1 MAVSMTGFG
10 EATLETASLSVRVE
24 IRSLN
29 NRFLKVHVSL
39 PEGYTAYIPQVE
51 QLIRQRL
58 RRGTVYVYVYLKR
71 VSEPP
76 RYRIHEGVLEAYKY
90 QLESLR
96 ARFGFSEP
104 VRLDMLLSLP
114 GVIEPVDPAEA
125 EGLLEWPI
133 LEGVISSALEQLD
146 RSRRQEG
153 AAMAASL
160 RELCRQ
166 GLEVLSRIEAQA
178 PQTVTSYRQRFEE
191 RFRSL
196 LATANLQPAEV
207 DILREVAAFADRVD
221 IGEEIVRLRGHFTRF
236 LTILDS
242 PDTSGRQLDF
252 LAQEMHR
259 EATTI
264 GAKAAD
270 EVIAHCVVEMKTIIE
285 RIREL
290 VQNLE

>member
-1 MAVSMTGFG
+1 VVVSMTGFG
-10 EATLETASLSVRVE
+10 EATLEAASLSVRVE

-29 NRFLKVHVSL
+29 NRFLKIHVNL
-39 PEGYTAYIPQVE
+39 PEGYTAFIPPIE

-58 RRGTVYVYVYLKR
+58 RRGTVYVYVHLKR
-71 VSEPP
+71 LTGPV
-76 RYRIHEGVLEAYKY
+76 RYRIDEEVVEAYKY

-96 ARFGFSEP
+96 ARFGFPEP
-104 VRLDMLLSLP
+104 VRLDTLLGLP
-114 GVIEPVDPAEA
+114 GVVEPVDPGEV
-125 EGLLEWPI
+125 EGLLEWPV

-146 RSRRQEG
+146 WSRRQEG

-160 RELCRQ
+160 RELCEQ
-166 GLEVLSRIEAQA
+166 GLAVLSRIEAQA
-178 PQTVTSYRQRFEE
+178 PQTVSLYRQRFEE
-191 RFRSL
+191 RFRNL
-196 LATANLQPAEV
+196 LAAANLQPAEV

-236 LTILDS
+236 LTMMNSADS
-242 PDTSGRQLDF
+242 SGRQLDF

-264 GAKAAD
+264 GAKASD
-270 EVIAHCVVEMKTIIE
+270 EVVSHCVVEMKTIIE